1 LTRPLRLAIAG
12 LLLVPVLLACGK
24 PSGSSTAT
32 VGDVY
37 AAAPSQADV
46 RQLFRD
52 SNWYEGPPTFGVSP
66 LDEGRNSF
74 NVKFTLSVSYLH
86 IGSGED
92 LAAFYSVF
100 TTTSIASTVMS
111 NLKTTYAGE
120 ATSPQVGDAT
130 LYHGAGSAG
139 PAPFVSHTFV
149 RSGQIVVEIV
159 LSRKDS
165 QASISDLARYARK
178 FVGGLKNLGQ
188 AKPSQSPSPVDPKQL
203 PPPGRDIT
211 PLGSTRLP
219 IEAFVV
225 MIGSALPDNIN
236 AILRTSNVTSFTYG
250 DYALNAD
257 THMEVQTAFMKLNSA
272 VDALSWA
279 HGFGSNGGSVPP
291 DANGV
296 YHEYI
301 PTGGTPA
308 GGEYHY
314 VFAEGTYGIYMI
326 CKPAV
331 SGEAASREC
340 EGPMSRTVT
349 GWTLALKGLG

>member
-1 LTRPLRLAIAG
+1 LTRPLRFATSG
-12 LLLVPVLLACGK
+12 LLLVPLLLACGK
-24 PSGSSTAT
+24 PSGPSTAT
-32 VGDVY
+32 AADVY
-37 AAAPSQADV
+37 AVTPTQADV
-46 RQLFRD
+46 RGLFHD

-66 LDEGRNSF
+66 LDEGRNSL
-74 NVKFTLSVSYLH
+74 NVKFTITVSYLH
-86 IGSGED
+86 LGSGED

-100 TTTSIASTVMS
+100 STTSVATTVMS

-120 ATSPQVGDAT
+120 ATSPQVGDET
-130 LYHGAGSAG
+130 LYHGAGSTG

-149 RSGQIVVEIV
+149 RSGQILVEIA

-165 QASISDLARYARK
+165 QASVNDLARYARK
-178 FVGGLKNLGQ
+178 FVGGLKNLGK
-188 AKPSQSPSPVDPKQL
+188 AKPSASPSRVDPKQL

-225 MIGSALPDNIN
+225 MTGSALPDNVN
-236 AILRTSNVTSFTYG
+236 AILRTSNVTSFMYG

-257 THMEVQTAFMKLNSA
+257 THMEVQTAFMTIDSA

-279 HGFGSNGGSVPP
+279 QLFGSNGGTIPP

-296 YHEYI
+296 YHAYI
-301 PTGGTPA
+301 PTGGSPA

-314 VFAEGTYGIYMI
+314 VFAESTYGIYI
-326 CKPAV
+326 VCKPAV
-331 SGEAASREC
+331 GGEAASREC
-340 EGPMSRTVT
+340 EEPMARTVT
-349 GWTLALKGLG
+349 GWSLALKGLG